1 MDNLDR
7 ELERVLRDP
16 DVGMVDIESVLAD
29 VHRRHRRRTVVVL
42 VAAVAASVVMTG
54 GLAIL
59 LSQAPRNAQTP
70 PATSTPT
77 LVPGVIPWS
86 DRTDFKPWEA
96 PAPEPRATAA
106 PCNAADLRLKRLS
119 DEGATGHLGRFF
131 LMRNMG
137 TTRCTLAGYPSLTGL
152 DSTSSQV
159 PISVEH
165 DTFFD
170 LRPSVERPATID
182 QGEAALLIIETS
194 SSCGDGTATLVFK
207 DVQMML
213 PDGTRVPLNLDLS
226 SSCPIRI
233 GSWYRDN
240 APIEEPVRFD
250 QLSAEITDT
259 PTIGS
264 DFLEYVVTLRNQ
276 GDESVD
282 LTPCPGY
289 VQSVRTLDPNSLGA
303 SETAAF
309 RGQWRLDCDAH
320 PVLAPG
326 DTVRFAMRLDIPA
339 KLELSGE
346 VMLEWQL
353 LGTSSDYVAQ
363 TWVTIS

>member
-1 MDNLDR
+1 MDNLDS

-29 VHRRHRRRTVVVL
+29 VHRRHRRRMVVVL
-42 VAAVAASVVMTG
+42 VAAVAASVVMAG

-59 LSQAPRNAQTP
+59 QSQAPHSAQTP

-77 LVPGVIPWS
+77 KVPGVIPWS

-137 TTRCTLAGYPSLTGL
+137 ATTCTLAGYPSLSGL
-152 DSTSSQV
+152 DPAGSRV

-165 DTFFD
+165 ETFFD
-170 LRPSVERPATID
+170 PRPSVERPATIV
-182 QGEAALLIIETS
+182 QGEVAFLIIETS
-194 SSCGDGTATLVFK
+194 LSCGDGTPTHLFK
-207 DVQMML
+207 DVVMTL
-213 PDGTRVPLNLDLS
+213 PEGTPVPLHLDLS
-226 SSCPIRI
+226 SSCPIRV

-259 PTIGS
+259 PTVGAGR
-264 DFLEYVVTLRNQ
+264 LEFVVTLRNE
-276 GDESVD
+276 GNESVD

-289 VQSVRTLDPNSLGA
+289 VQSVRTLDPISLSA
-303 SETAAF
+303 SEPAAY
-309 RGQWRLDCDAH
+309 RGQWRLDCDSH

-326 DTVRFAMRLDIPA
+326 DTVRFAMRLDVPP

-353 LGTSSDYVAQ
+353 LGTSSDHVAQ
-363 TWVTIS
+363 SWVTIS